1 MMVYVAT
8 IKFEDFDCFGDKFE
22 VDDLIGVFCTEEN
35 AKKELVKWQKWH
47 EKQGHTVTELR
58 LDRRFLEK

>member
-22 VDDLIGVFCTEEN
+22 LDDLIGVFRTEEN
-35 AKKELVKWQKWH
+35 AKKALVKEQEWY